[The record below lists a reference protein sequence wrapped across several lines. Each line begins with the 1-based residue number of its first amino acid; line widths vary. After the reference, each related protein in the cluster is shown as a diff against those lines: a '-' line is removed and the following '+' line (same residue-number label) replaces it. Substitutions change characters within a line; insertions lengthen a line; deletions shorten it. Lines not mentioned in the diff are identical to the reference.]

1 MYVKYLIARDA
12 GLNLSNIHESKA
24 KDDPFFAVVAIK
36 LAFFV
41 QKRLALYSAIK
52 KEHFV
57 ALYASLLK
65 YRAL

>member
-1 MYVKYLIARDA
+1 MKYLIVRDA
-12 GLNLSNIHESKA
+12 DLNSSNIHESKA
-24 KDDPFFAVVAIK
+24 KDDPFFAAVAIK

-41 QKRLALYSAIK
+41 QKRLALQRLAIK